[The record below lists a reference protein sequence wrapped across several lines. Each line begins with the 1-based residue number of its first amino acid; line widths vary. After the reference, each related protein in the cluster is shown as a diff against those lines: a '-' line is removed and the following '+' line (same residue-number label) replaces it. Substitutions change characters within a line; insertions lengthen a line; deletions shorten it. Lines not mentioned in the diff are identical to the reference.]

1 MAHFSEILGNVLEL
15 VRFEYT
21 KKAQNQ
27 CFVSNPTNYTR
38 QNTTDRCKHSMA
50 DTSLVRLRRN
60 ADRFAQDSTDARE
73 EEEDPVVSYDSEEEL
88 DLDAFVRQN
97 TDQNEEPA
105 AVEDISDTERRKQA
119 TLRRAERKTAEEEE
133 FEKQIKPELLMIVQQ
148 LGYSEL
154 SKYKPNDEDQ
164 TNAIIAPTIFDA
176 EHCKACLRQLQE
188 YLNAD
193 TSANRKIWR
202 LLASW
207 KFVEHELLTILVL
220 LRNTESFNE
229 YAPDLIDLL
238 VTMTTLPLLPGE
250 EKEGIELDDDQ
261 ADVEGL
267 GTREERQRSKNLNF
281 QHKIQL
287 PILQQIKKAFL
298 NKAVMISL
306 IETVMRGFVKAI
318 DAQDENVS
326 IHPEAARDHEDYT
339 ISVMTLLVNLLKI
352 SDAKPNIA
360 TSSDVESNMQ
370 ELFIKLL
377 KESHALELI
386 IVIVQYLIDQRNSTS
401 NTIFAKAKLLK
412 WYMLSLELI
421 TLLIRNEVPTD
432 LFSATSTT
440 KVLYTTTANAAI
452 RTPLSPVNEQPRQV
466 VVTASSDYS
475 KKLLREAMAQEQREN
490 TRIKAS
496 IPTRHSR
503 FGGSYVR
510 HNDVGN
516 AKQQRKTMTI
526 SSAQVVGGKVKFPT
540 KDTRKSKKR
549 GADEDQ
555 ENKDEE
561 DDDDQEKTKKKE
573 ALAQP
578 SQFVFHNINL
588 ARERSLPQVKQAFS
602 RAKMLVEDEMRR
614 KPS

>member
-1 MAHFSEILGNVLEL
+1 
-15 VRFEYT
+15 
-21 KKAQNQ
+21 
-27 CFVSNPTNYTR
+27 
-38 QNTTDRCKHSMA
+38 MA
-50 DTSLVRLRRN
+50 DTSLLRLRRN